1 MEALLDRYTIEE
13 DMWNLLC
20 SPTELQNAYMSYPD
34 NWNFVRACYL
44 QMLMITYSFWT
55 KI

>member
-1 MEALLDRYTIEE
+1 MYGHLIYFNILCTTQGRSQLGMEALLDRYTIEE

-34 NWNFVRACYL
+34 N
-44 QMLMITYSFWT
+44 
-55 KI
+55 